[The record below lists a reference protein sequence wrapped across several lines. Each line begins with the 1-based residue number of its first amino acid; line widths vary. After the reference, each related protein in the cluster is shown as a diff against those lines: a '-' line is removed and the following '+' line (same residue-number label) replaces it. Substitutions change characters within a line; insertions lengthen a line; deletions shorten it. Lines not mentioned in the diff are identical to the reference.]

1 MIVTFAQSCLP
12 DWKAVISIKHHQA
25 QLSKMIKTIC
35 TERQISWNSN
45 TGYAWSLPIFGAIR
59 CQNNSILTHFQ
70 NDPAALL
77 YKSEAAERK
86 WEGILELST
95 SHVWMIAGVPFD
107 NSGVKRLL
115 HGSWLNDDV
124 IDAYLNLCG
133 YLRPDM
139 KFLPTQWF
147 PSLSKWGIDA
157 SIKSIPW
164 VSLLLQLHQI

>member
-1 MIVTFAQSCLP
+1 
-12 DWKAVISIKHHQA
+12 
-25 QLSKMIKTIC
+25 MIKEIC
-35 TERQISWNSN
+35 SELHISWNTN
-45 TGYAWSLPIFGAIR
+45 TGYAWSLPIFDAVKCETHGI
-59 CQNNSILTHFQ
+59 STHFR
-70 NDPAALL
+70 NDPAASL
-77 YKSEAAERK
+77 YKYEIDERK

-95 SHVWMIAGVPFD
+95 SHVWMIAGVPFQ

-124 IDAYLNLCG
+124 IDAYIELCG

-147 PSLSKWGIDA
+147 PSLAKWGLDA

-164 VSLLLQLHQI
+164 VSQPFHLHQI